1 MRHHLS
7 LHTYSVFTDTGYQ
20 YVRGAWILEGQVWN
34 SPYTDT
40 QVYFSQLSIELA
52 PHEHVQTFVS
62 LPIQYTSGQETGD
75 LTLQYPRLALAWS
88 VPWDDVVSS
97 TIRLEYQL
105 KPQQVQLQGG
115 VQMLSDPIALN
126 CALSWQKQTFALE
139 GSLVFAV
146 NERWALGA
154 HLHYAKNALLRYEIH
169 HTSKGGKQRQ
179 VSYSHSVDGS
189 LQCLGL
195 KIVF

>member
-1 MRHHLS
+1 MRHHLK
-7 LHTYSVFTDTGYQ
+7 VFTLTLSLLILGISMCE
-20 YVRGAWILEGQVWN
+20 GAWILEGQVWN

-88 VPWDDVVSS
+88 VPGMMWSPAPSGWNTSS
-97 TIRLEYQL
+97 SHSKYNCRRR
-105 KPQQVQLQGG
+105 PN
-115 VQMLSDPIALN
+115 ALRSHRPN

-146 NERWALGA
+146 NERWALGPISIMQ
-154 HLHYAKNALLRYEIH
+154 NALLRYGSI
-169 HTSKGGKQRQ
+169 TRPKAANSGKL
-179 VSYSHSVDGS
+179 VTAIPSMAPCNVW
-189 LQCLGL
+189 
-195 KIVF
+195 V